1 MMSSLLERIRA
12 RPGLARILSN
22 TSWMMA
28 EQIIRMAVN
37 LVVSVLIARHLGPA
51 QFGHLSYAI
60 ALTSLLAI
68 VGTLGLNRICVRE
81 LVECGTDAGRR
92 LNLLSN
98 VYAMRCLM
106 GAALTLLCIVL
117 AWTLG
122 NSAPIIV
129 AILAPTLMFRP
140 ADTVELYFQSQTQA
154 KNTTKARTAA
164 FLAVTVVRL
173 LLLKWNAGLT
183 AFAVVATLE
192 VAIGAWALLWIY
204 RRAGMSFQW
213 HGLDKLLMKRLLKES
228 WPEIIA
234 GFSGLLFMRMDQ
246 LMLEHMAGASQVG
259 MFAVAA
265 RLSESWF
272 FVPSAI
278 VASTF
283 PSIVRERE
291 RNHALYLRRISQ
303 LMVALTGLS
312 YTAALA
318 TGLLSGPII
327 RWLYGEAFADAATI
341 LAIHIWC
348 GLFVSFGLASGSWL
362 MSERL
367 IRLNLY
373 RNLTG
378 AIANIMLNG
387 ALIPRYGAV
396 GAAWA
401 TLISLALAHFL
412 FVAFHPRAR
421 GIFGLQLRALALRT
435 YPAR

>member
-1 MMSSLLERIRA
+1 MKSSLLERIRA
-12 RPGLARILSN
+12 RPGLTRILSN

-51 QFGHLSYAI
+51 QFGQLSYAI

-68 VGTLGLNRICVRE
+68 VGTLGLNRISVRE
-81 LVECGTDAGRR
+81 LVECGADVERR

-98 VYAMRCLM
+98 VYALRCFV
-106 GAALTLLCIVL
+106 GAGLTLLCLVL
-117 AWTLG
+117 AWALG
-122 NSAPIIV
+122 NSAPVIV

-164 FLAVTVVRL
+164 FLAVTVIRL

-183 AFAVVATLE
+183 AFAIVATLE
-192 VAIGAWALLWIY
+192 VVLGALALIWIY
-204 RRAGMSFQW
+204 HRAGMSFRW
-213 HGLDKLLMKRLLKES
+213 HGLDKALMKRLLKES

-246 LMLEHMAGASQVG
+246 LMLEHMAGAAQVG

-327 RWLYGEAFADAATI
+327 GLLYGPAYADAATI

-367 IRLNLY
+367 VRLNLY
-373 RNLTG
+373 RNLAG
-378 AIANIMLNG
+378 AVVNVVLNVV
-387 ALIPRYGAV
+387 LIPRHGAV

-401 TLISLALAHFL
+401 TLMSLALAHFL
-412 FVAFHPRAR
+412 FVGLHPRAR
-421 GIFGLQLRALALRT
+421 SIFVLQLKALTLRT
-435 YPAR
+435 ART